1 MGDTKND
8 TDEGQATKNQWH
20 TIPGKEGIL
29 YREHPTR
36 KNGRVPDKC
45 LSIRYRAGG
54 GKRVHES
61 LGWTSDGWSVP
72 KAVALLRE
80 IKENIRIGAR
90 PQSLREKRAMAEAAR
105 KEEQRAASRAKL
117 KEITFSEL
125 AEYYRAWA
133 NKNRV
138 SSGHVSQLLDMHILP
153 ELGERCAY
161 DITPDDI
168 NRLRDI
174 LAQKRPMTGRG
185 KNKKDATL
193 AAGTVLHALKVVRE
207 VYNFALE
214 TVAPDE
220 PGVMLF
226 TGTNPARMTKRGR
239 GVRLPA
245 YDSRRLRILNEDEVK
260 ALLNYQGRRSAYA
273 EIHDM
278 LLFSLDTGVRAGELV
293 NLKRESVDPK
303 NGTIRVLK
311 GAKGSERSTKGGET
325 RVIHAGQLHPECL
338 QMLRERLGAPSS
350 SPYLFPGV
358 DGSIRDANGMNR
370 IMRRI
375 MAKLHWNDGVDD
387 ARNLVV
393 WHTLRH
399 TFATRMLE
407 SGVDI
412 YILKELMGHSSVTTT
427 EIYLHLC
434 NIEKRKAALAR
445 IAMAKAPSSKKRA
458 GVRAASRLVRT
469 DPAQPGQGD

>member
-1 MGDTKND
+1 MGDTKDD
-8 TDEGQATKNQWH
+8 TSEDQATKNQWH

-29 YREHPTR
+29 YREHSTR
-36 KNGRVPDKC
+36 KNGRVPDRC

-61 LGWTSDGWSVP
+61 LGWTSDGWTVP

-90 PQSLREKRAMAEAAR
+90 PQSLREKRTMAEAAR
-105 KEEQRAASRAKL
+105 IEEQRLASRAKL
-117 KEITFSEL
+117 KEITFGEF
-125 AEYYRAWA
+125 AEHYRAWA
-133 NKNRV
+133 KKNRI
-138 SSGHVSQLLDMHILP
+138 SSGQVSQLLDMHILP
-153 ELGERCAY
+153 ELGSRCAY
-161 DITPDDI
+161 DVTPDDI
-168 NRLRDI
+168 TTLRDI
-174 LAQKRPMTGRG
+174 LAQKHPQTGRG
-185 KNKKDATL
+185 KNKKDARL

-214 TVAPDE
+214 TSAPDA

-226 TGTNPARMTKRGR
+226 TGINPARMSKRGR
-239 GVRLPA
+239 GVRMPA
-245 YDSRRLRILNEDEVK
+245 YDSRRLRILNDDEI
-260 ALLNYQGRRSAYA
+260 ASLLSFQGRRSAYG

-278 LLFSLDTGVRAGELV
+278 ILFSLDTGVRAGELV

-303 NGTIRVLK
+303 DGTIRVLM

-325 RVIHAGQLHPECL
+325 RVVHAGQLHPECL
-338 QMLRERLGAPSS
+338 QMLRTHLATPSS

-358 DGSIRDANGMNR
+358 GGAVRDANGMNR

-375 MAKLHWNDGVDD
+375 MAKLHWNDNVDD
-387 ARNLVV
+387 ARNIVV

-407 SGVDI
+407 AGVDI
-412 YILKELMGHSSVTTT
+412 YVLKELMGHSSVTTT

-434 NIEKRKAALAR
+434 NMKKRKEALAK
-445 IAMAKAPSSKKRA
+445 IALAKVWESKEESRTA
-458 GVRAASRLVRT
+458 TVAA
-469 DPAQPGQGD
+469 